1 MAEKSPG
8 KGSSVAKEAGCGHA
22 HEHGLGHGHETP
34 ALNPTQARVHRILTA
49 ADAPLS
55 AYEVLDRMRP
65 EGAVT
70 PPTIYRSLERLI
82 ATGLAHR
89 LESLNAYV
97 ACDHP
102 HRDHVASF
110 AICERCGNVAE
121 FADVQVDERL
131 SDWARANGF
140 AAERRTVELRGRC
153 RACSALS

>member
-1 MAEKSPG
+1 MAEKSSG
-8 KGSSVAKEAGCGHA
+8 KATGVVAGAGCDHAHGHGHA
-22 HEHGLGHGHETP
+22 HAHDMP
-34 ALNPTQARVHRILTA
+34 ALNPTQARVHRILMA

-70 PPTIYRSLERLI
+70 PPTVYRSLERLI

-102 HRDHVASF
+102 HHDHVAAF
-110 AICERCGNVAE
+110 AICEACGTVAE

-131 SDWARANGF
+131 SEWARANGF
-140 AAERRTVELRGRC
+140 SADRRTVELRGRC
-153 RACSALS
+153 RTCSA